1 MWKYLKGVPPPKKRK
16 ADDEG
21 VSDTKA
27 KMKKYDSSA
36 RMKTFQLSWIH
47 GSIGRL
53 WLQYNTIKLPATC
66 NVMCAINLSAI

>member
-27 KMKKYDSSA
+27 KMKKYDSSP
-36 RMKTFQLSWIH
+36 RMRTFQLSWIH
-47 GSIGRL
+47 GRPWID
-53 WLQYNTIKLPATC
+53 TIKLPARC
-66 NVMCAINLSAI
+66 IVMCASNSE

>member
-1 MWKYLKGVPPPKKRK
+1 MWKYLN

-36 RMKTFQLSWIH
+36 RMRNFNYRGYMVGH
-47 GSIGRL
+47 G
-53 WLQYNTIKLPATC
+53 YDTIKLPARC
-66 NVMCAINLSAI
+66 IVVCASTSE